1 MHKAIRA
8 RSPGR
13 RSQAESERTKRRIL
27 ERAEHLFAR
36 CGFRGV
42 SLRELARHAGV
53 QPFTIQHH
61 FGSKLALY
69 QAVISRWGD
78 EIRAR
83 LVRIVEHERDL
94 TAIVEGVVDELF
106 EFSLSHRDW
115 LVITARAALGEGLP
129 QSVARAD
136 RGWVRFMDESM
147 RRRGLGALKLDPGL
161 FLITVEGM
169 LNHHV
174 LSRGHYRA
182 LYGSDVTEPQLKA
195 RTKRHLKRVILT
207 LVEAHR

>member
-1 MHKAIRA
+1 M
-8 RSPGR
+8 
-13 RSQAESERTKRRIL
+13 RTQQRVL
-27 ERAEHLFAR
+27 DRAEHLFAR
-36 CGFRGV
+36 RGFRGV

-61 FGSKLALY
+61 FGSKLSLY
-69 QAVISRWGD
+69 RAVISRREA
-78 EIRAR
+78 EILAR
-83 LVRIVEHERDL
+83 ISRIVERERDL

-106 EFSLSHRDW
+106 EFSLARRDW
-115 LVITARAALGEGLP
+115 LAITARAALGEGLP
-129 QSVARAD
+129 QHVESAD
-136 RGWVRFMDESM
+136 RGWVRFMDETM

-161 FLITVEGM
+161 FLITVEGI

-174 LSRGHYRA
+174 LSRAHYRA
-182 LYGSDVTEPQLKA
+182 LYGRDVTEPRLRA